1 MKVEIVAVSESYA
14 EHSYTFIS
22 QPYRTTD
29 LSFRVG
35 GPVVEFD
42 VQNGQFFREGELIA
56 SIDDRDFRIS
66 RQRAEA
72 IYRQAEADYSRISN
86 LHEKG
91 NISGMSYEKAKA
103 DYEKAR
109 ADFEQAE
116 NNLED
121 TRLYA
126 PFDGYVQKVNI
137 DRYQDVKASCPVVT
151 MIDLSRIKVEVYVPE
166 TVAASCRNGI
176 ESGCTIRF
184 NALGD
189 REFTPEETF
198 LTQSVTDNNI
208 SYLLTAVLDNSE
220 NLFYGGMTGNMEISC
235 PSLPGGSANVAIPQN
250 AVCHD
255 RNTGSFVWKVD
266 GQGRVSKTAVRLG
279 GLKKNDKVEIL
290 SGLTEGDMIAVSNLH
305 NLTDNQIINDRETL

>member
-1 MKVEIVAVSESYA
+1 MKVARVAVSENSA
-14 EHSYTFIS
+14 ERSYTFIS

-42 VQNGQFFREGELIA
+42 VQNGQFFRKGELIA

-103 DYEKAR
+103 DYEKAK

-137 DRYQDVKASCPVVT
+137 DRYQDVKASYPVVT
-151 MIDLSRIKVEVYVPE
+151 MIDLSSIKVEVYVPE

-176 ESGCTIRF
+176 ESGCKIKF

-235 PSLPGGSANVAIPQN
+235 PSLPGESENVVIPQN

-255 RNTGSFVWKVD
+255 RSTGSFVWKVD

-279 GLKKNDKVEIL
+279 GLKKNDQVEIL
-290 SGLTEGDMIAVSNLH
+290 SGLTGGDMIAVSNLH